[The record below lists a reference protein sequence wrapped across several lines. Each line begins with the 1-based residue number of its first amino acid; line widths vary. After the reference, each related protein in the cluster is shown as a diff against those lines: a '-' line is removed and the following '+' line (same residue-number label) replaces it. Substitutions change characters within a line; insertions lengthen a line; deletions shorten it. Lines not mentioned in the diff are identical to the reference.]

1 VHMEANKSLARNS
14 IYNVAY
20 KMLNVLFPLITATY
34 VARVLLAAG
43 VGKVSYVQNIVAY
56 FTTLAALGIPNYG
69 TREIAKGRENKE
81 MTNELFT
88 ELFSINFIS
97 TALCTTAY
105 YCMIM
110 SVDAFRENLQLHMV
124 LGLAIVF
131 NVINVDWFYQGIE
144 EYAYIAKRSF
154 VVKLVSLVC
163 IFLFVH
169 TESDTTAY
177 VAIYCLG
184 IGGNNLFNIINL
196 RKHKVS
202 FIIKNIS
209 IKRHLKPIFILLASV
224 IAVELYTMVDTTMI
238 GIMCEDVNVG
248 YYTNAMKLVK
258 ILISVVTAIG
268 GVLLPRLSYYHAQG
282 LNEECS
288 KIVSK
293 VFSIMLYL
301 FLPCGIGML
310 LVAGEIMPLMFGE
323 SFLPGVITLRITSLL
338 ICTLGFSNLFGTQVL
353 LTYGAE
359 KKLLICTIAGAIT
372 NIGLNAVL
380 IPNFAQNG
388 AAVASVVSETLV
400 TTLTIVFSN
409 KYIHLY
415 IEKKFIISLVISAL
429 GLIIGVIIVQST
441 SFNDFMKL
449 TLSVVVGAAIYFV
462 LSYVTGNSVIKD
474 VLSIVKKV

>member
-1 VHMEANKSLARNS
+1 
-14 IYNVAY
+14 
-20 KMLNVLFPLITATY
+20 
-34 VARVLLAAG
+34 
-43 VGKVSYVQNIVAY
+43 
-56 FTTLAALGIPNYG
+56 
-69 TREIAKGRENKE
+69 
-81 MTNELFT
+81 
-88 ELFSINFIS
+88 
-97 TALCTTAY
+97 
-105 YCMIM
+105 
-110 SVDAFRENLQLHMV
+110 
-124 LGLAIVF
+124 
-131 NVINVDWFYQGIE
+131 
-144 EYAYIAKRSF
+144 
-154 VVKLVSLVC
+154 
-163 IFLFVH
+163 
-169 TESDTTAY
+169 
-177 VAIYCLG
+177 
-184 IGGNNLFNIINL
+184 
-196 RKHKVS
+196 
-202 FIIKNIS
+202 
-209 IKRHLKPIFILLASV
+209 
-224 IAVELYTMVDTTMI
+224 
-238 GIMCEDVNVG
+238 
-248 YYTNAMKLVK
+248 
-258 ILISVVTAIG
+258 
-268 GVLLPRLSYYHAQG
+268 
-282 LNEECS
+282 
-288 KIVSK
+288 
-293 VFSIMLYL
+293 
-301 FLPCGIGML
+301 
-310 LVAGEIMPLMFGE
+310 MPLMFGE